1 VAARQRKANRVNG
14 PTQAFVEDGYFF
26 IRLGVGFL
34 LKSRTRDT
42 MRSMLISRLLLG
54 IAGAAL
60 LAACSTDPSLKPE
73 GPKQGAFLVGDEP
86 YAVRAAASV
95 MSQGGN
101 AADAAAAMYFALSV
115 TYPVSAGLGGGGI
128 CLVHDPKSGRNE
140 EFDFLARST
149 ASSGAF
155 AVPGNARGIA
165 LMQTSYGALPWPRV
179 VSPAEGFAST
189 GFPISHALA
198 DRLAASAD
206 VIRLDAGLSAEFL
219 DESGHVKTAGTVV
232 SSRDLAETLA
242 EIRVNGSGA
251 LYAGTIG
258 ERIAAYSVAQG
269 GAIQQGEL
277 SSYAAARAAPHL
289 LHLGSENVVLPDRAT
304 GAGVF
309 AASLFDN
316 ASRAGGGNTE
326 AGVVEGTK
334 KALSGFNVANLPNDL
349 GSTGFAVTD
358 NEGRAVACAVTM
370 NGPFGSGHT
379 AQGTGITLAKA
390 PSSGPAGLAAVFL
403 TPVLATDSAGDLLLA
418 GAGAGGPVGTASIAD
433 ALARLAKG
441 EVVTR
446 RGKTGDA
453 GTAVYDTVNAILC
466 DNGNCTALPDA
477 SASGLGIAP

>member
-1 VAARQRKANRVNG
+1 M
-14 PTQAFVEDGYFF
+14 T
-26 IRLGVGFL
+26 
-34 LKSRTRDT
+34 KSMFT
-42 MRSMLISRLLLG
+42 SRLLSG
-54 IAGAAL
+54 ITGAAL
-60 LAACSTDPSLKPE
+60 LAGCSSDLGIKPE

-86 YAVRAAASV
+86 YAVKAAATV

-149 ASSGAF
+149 ASGGAF

-165 LMQTSYGALPWPRV
+165 LMQTSYGALSWARA

-198 DRLAASAD
+198 ERLNASAD

-219 DESGHVKTAGTVV
+219 DESGHVKAAGSIV
-232 SSRDLAETLA
+232 SSHDLADTLA
-242 EIRVNGSGA
+242 AIRVEGSGA
-251 LYAGTIG
+251 LYHGSIG
-258 ERIAAYSVAQG
+258 ERIAAYSTAQG
-269 GAIQQGEL
+269 GTIQEGEL
-277 SSYAAARAAPHL
+277 SSYAAARTAPHVIRL
-289 LHLGSENVVLPDRAT
+289 SGENVILPDRGT

-309 AASLFDN
+309 AATLFDN
-316 ASRAGGGNTE
+316 VARAGGGNTE
-326 AGVVEGTK
+326 AAVVEGTK

-358 NEGRAVACAVTM
+358 ASGQAVACAVTM

-379 AQGTGITLAKA
+379 AQGTGVTLAKA
-390 PSSGPAGLAAVFL
+390 PSSGPAGLAAAFL
-403 TPVLATDSAGDLLLA
+403 TPVLATDGSGQLLLA
-418 GAGAGGPVGTASIAD
+418 GAGAGGPIGTASIAD
-433 ALARLAKG
+433 ALARLSKG
-441 EVVTR
+441 ETVTR
-446 RGKTGDA
+446 RGKAGAADA
-453 GTAVYDTVNAILC
+453 ALYDTVNAILC

-477 SASGLGIAP
+477 GASGLGIAP

>member
-1 VAARQRKANRVNG
+1 LI
-14 PTQAFVEDGYFF
+14 EDGYFF
-26 IRLGVGFL
+26 IRPRTGSLS
-34 LKSRTRDT
+34 KSQIKDMTG
-42 MRSMLISRLLLG
+42 SMLISRLLSG

-60 LAACSTDPSLKPE
+60 LAGCSSDMSIKPE

-86 YAVRAAASV
+86 YAVRAAATV

-101 AADAAAAMYFALSV
+101 AADAAAAMYFVLSV

-155 AVPGNARGIA
+155 AVPGNVRGIA
-165 LMQTSYGALPWPRV
+165 LMQTSYGMLPWARV

-189 GFPISHALA
+189 GFPVSHALA
-198 DRLAASAD
+198 ERLAAASD

-219 DESGHVKTAGTVV
+219 DESGHVKAAGSIV
-232 SSRDLAETLA
+232 SSNDLAETLSA
-242 EIRVNGSGA
+242 IRANGSGA
-251 LYAGTIG
+251 LYTGTIG
-258 ERIAAYSVAQG
+258 ERIAAYSAAQG
-269 GAIQQGEL
+269 GTIQDSEL
-277 SSYAAARAAPHL
+277 SSYTAARGAPHVVR
-289 LHLGSENVVLPDRAT
+289 LGGEDVILPGQGT

-309 AASLFDN
+309 AATLFEN
-316 ASRAGGGNTE
+316 IRRAGGGSTE
-326 AGVVEGTK
+326 AAVVEGAK

-358 NEGRAVACAVTM
+358 ANGLAVACAVTM

-390 PSSGPAGLAAVFL
+390 PSSGPAGLAAAFL
-403 TPVLATDSAGDLLLA
+403 TPVLATDSGGQLLLA
-418 GAGAGGPVGTASIAD
+418 GAGAGGPIGTASIAD
-433 ALARLAKG
+433 ALTRLAKG

-446 RGKTGDA
+446 RGKGADA
-453 GTAVYDTVNAILC
+453 ALYDTVNAILC

-477 SASGLGIAP
+477 GAGGLGMAP